1 MKLKVVGSG
10 SHGNC
15 YLLETQTE
23 VLMIEAGMK
32 FQEVKKALNFDI
44 SKIVGC
50 LVSHEH
56 QDHGKSVKDLLNAG
70 ISVYASEGTL
80 GALHIADTFNSYT
93 ICPGKIVKVGE
104 FDVLSFPTK
113 HDAAEPVGF
122 LIRHSECGTVLFA
135 TDTYYLQQRFKG
147 LNNILIECNYEPV
160 SLREKFETGIVIK
173 PLYERLLTSH
183 MSLHTCLKMLAL
195 NDLKAVCNIVLI
207 HLSDSNSDAGLFQ
220 SKVETATGKKV
231 IVADSGLEIEFNK
244 TAF

>member
-23 VLMIEAGMK
+23 ILMIEAGMK
-32 FQEVKKALNFDI
+32 FLEIKKVLNFDI
-44 SKIVGC
+44 SKIIGC

-56 QDHGKSVKDLLNAG
+56 EDHGKSVKDLLNAG
-70 ISVYASEGTL
+70 ISIYASVGTL
-80 GALHIADTFNSYT
+80 EALDIADTFNSFSVT
-93 ICPGKIVKVGE
+93 PGKIVRIGNFE
-104 FDVLSFPTK
+104 FIGYPTS
-113 HDAAEPVGF
+113 HDAVEPLCF
-122 LIRHSECGTVLFA
+122 LLRHPECGTLLFA

-147 LNNILIECNYEPV
+147 LNNILIECNYEAV
-160 SLREKFETGIVIK
+160 SLRKKFETGIVVK

-207 HLSDSNSDAGLFQ
+207 HLSDSNSDAPLFQ
-220 SKVETATGKKV
+220 RQVEMATGKKV
-231 IVADSGLEIEFNK
+231 YVADSGLEVEFNK

>member
-15 YLLETQTE
+15 YLLETRTE
-23 VLMIEAGMK
+23 VLMIEAGVK
-32 FQEVKKALNFDI
+32 FSEVKKALNFDI

-50 LVSHEH
+50 LVTHEH
-56 QDHGKSVKDLLNAG
+56 QDHAKSVKDLLNAG
-70 ISVYASEGTL
+70 IEIHASKGTL
-80 GALHIADTFNSYT
+80 QALHIADTFNSFT
-93 ICPGKIVKVGE
+93 IIPGKIIKVGTFE
-104 FDVLSFPTK
+104 VLSFPTK
-113 HDAAEPVGF
+113 HDAIEPIGF

-160 SLREKFETGIVIK
+160 SLKEKFETGIVVK

-183 MSLHTCLKMLAL
+183 MSLDTCLKMLAL
-195 NDLKAVCNIVLI
+195 NDLQAVNNIVLI

-220 SKVETATGKKV
+220 SRVEAATGKRV
-231 IVADSGLEIEFNK
+231 TVADSGLEIEFNK
-244 TAF
+244 TVF